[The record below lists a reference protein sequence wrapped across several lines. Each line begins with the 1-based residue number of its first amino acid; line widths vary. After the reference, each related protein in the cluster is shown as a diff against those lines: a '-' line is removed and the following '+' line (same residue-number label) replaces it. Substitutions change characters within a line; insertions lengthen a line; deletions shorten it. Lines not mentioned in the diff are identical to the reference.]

1 MVIPARKLTYN
12 WRPAAGPG
20 VRGSR
25 AGGGAGSH
33 KLRRVKETVTHVEM
47 TAASQLVPADPVPGL
62 TLEPV
67 DRDSPV
73 VPGIMART
81 GAAYRWK
88 SASRTEDEWA
98 AWFAEHPGLSFWLLS
113 FEGEPAGI
121 VCCDLQPGGE
131 AQIVTFGLLP
141 EFVGQGLGGFALT
154 LAVRQAWALAPSVN
168 RVWLHTSTL
177 DHPRA
182 LPNYHRRGFRTFKT
196 EQFEPG

>member
-1 MVIPARKLTYN
+1 M
-12 WRPAAGPG
+12 AAWPPGRRRGP
-20 VRGSR
+20 RSPT
-25 AGGGAGSH
+25 
-33 KLRRVKETVTHVEM
+33 LRRVNRVKETVTHVEM

-67 DRDSPV
+67 DRGSPL

-88 SASRTEDEWA
+88 SASRAEDEWA
-98 AWFAEHPGLSFWLLS
+98 AWFAGHPDLSLWLLS

-121 VCCDLQPGGE
+121 VSCDLPSGGA

-141 EFVGQGLGGFALT
+141 EFIGKGLGGFALT
-154 LAVRQAWALAPSVN
+154 LAVQQAWALAPSVH
-168 RVWLHTSTL
+168 RGWLHTSTL